1 LPLTKE
7 LQTEDDLPGA
17 FSGAALV
24 TGLHAI
30 SPTNGVRLPHSMT
43 TAELLEFM
51 RTQRLAVEA
60 SVAPGGETQAAL
72 IGVGVTDALELVF
85 DTVETTRK
93 CVNLRRNPHLAFVI
107 GGWADGDERTV
118 QYEGIADEP
127 RSDELARIKKA
138 YFAMWPDGPS
148 REVWPGIVYVR
159 VRPTWIRYSDFNQ
172 NPPVIVEFDQQ
183 QLDSS

>member
-1 LPLTKE
+1 
-7 LQTEDDLPGA
+7 
-17 FSGAALV
+17 
-24 TGLHAI
+24 
-30 SPTNGVRLPHSMT
+30 MT
-43 TAELLEFM
+43 TKELLEFM

-60 SVAPGGETQAAL
+60 SVAPGGGTQAAL

-85 DTVETTRK
+85 DTVDTTRK
-93 CVNLRRNPHLAFVI
+93 CANLRRNPRLAFVI
-107 GGWADGDERTV
+107 GGWANGDERTV

-127 RSDELARIKKA
+127 TKDELARIKAA

-159 VRPTWIRYSDFNQ
+159 VRPTWIRFSDFNQ

-183 QLDSS
+183 QLGSS